1 MEGFRLG
8 FAAAMA
14 AAALIGAAMTSDAA
28 HAQAQRPITLVVG
41 FAGGTAPDT
50 LARIL
55 AEAMQRTG
63 NVSVVVENVPGA
75 GGQVA
80 SARAAR
86 AAPDGTTV
94 LLGEVGSVAIAPF
107 AFATLPYDPA
117 RDFTYVSEVARTNF
131 AFVVPAQGGPASI
144 AAFIEGAK
152 RADRTLLGTFGVTS
166 PGHIAAELFGQSAGF
181 KVEPVHYRAVA
192 DGIGDIARGQ
202 TAGAFLSIPLA
213 AAQAR
218 AGGVRALVQTGAT
231 RTDMLPDVPT
241 VAEANVP
248 ALGISSWF
256 VLMVPVATPPAAV
269 EQINRATVAALRD
282 PAALERLRGAGF
294 EAVGSSPDE
303 VRTMVARERDRWKP
317 VIERAGIRIAN

>member
-1 MEGFRLG
+1 MERFRLG
-8 FAAAMA
+8 FTTALA
-14 AAALIGAAMTSDAA
+14 AAALVGGAISPEPAR
-28 HAQAQRPITLVVG
+28 AQAQRPITLMVG

-55 AEAMQRTG
+55 ADAMQRTG

-218 AGGVRALVQTGAT
+218 SGGVRPLVQTGGT
-231 RTDMLPDVPT
+231 RAGMLPDVPT

-248 ALGISSWF
+248 ALAISSWF
-256 VLMVPVATPPAAV
+256 VLMVPAATPPAAV
-269 EQINRATVAALRD
+269 AQIHQAAAAALRD
-282 PAALERLRGAGF
+282 PAARERLGGAGF

-303 VRTMVARERDRWKP
+303 VKAMVARERDRWKP

>member
-1 MEGFRLG
+1 MGRMRLAIG
-8 FAAAMA
+8 MMVA
-14 AAALIGAAMTSDAA
+14 AAAVLCAPGDRAR
-28 HAQAQRPITLVVG
+28 AQAQRPITLMVG

-55 AEAMQRTG
+55 GEAMQRTG

-86 AAPDGTTV
+86 SAPDGTTV

-107 AFATLPYDPA
+107 AFASLPYDPA

-131 AFVVPAQGGPASI
+131 AFVVPAQGGPASV
-144 AAFIEGAK
+144 AAFIGAAK

-202 TAGAFLSIPLA
+202 TGGAFLSIPLA
-213 AAQAR
+213 AAQTR
-218 AGGVRALVQTGAT
+218 SGGVRALVQTGST
-231 RTDMLPDVPT
+231 RSDMLPDVPT
-241 VAEANVP
+241 VAEADIP
-248 ALGISSWF
+248 ALAISSWF
-256 VLMVPVATPPAAV
+256 VLMVPAATQPAAI
-269 EQINRATVAALRD
+269 EQLHRAAVAALRD

-303 VRTMVARERDRWKP
+303 VKAMVARERDRWKP
-317 VIERAGIRIAN
+317 VIERAGIRITN

>member
-1 MEGFRLG
+1 MTILSR
-8 FAAAMA
+8 AVS
-14 AAALIGAAMTSDAA
+14 AALILTAATFGATGAAL
-28 HAQAQRPITLVVG
+28 AQSRTITLVVG

-63 NVSVVVENVPGA
+63 NATVVVENVAGA

-80 SARAAR
+80 STRVARAA
-86 AAPDGTTV
+86 ADGNTV

-107 AFATLPYDPA
+107 AFTALSYDPA

-131 AFVVPAQGGPASI
+131 AFVVPAQNGPTSI
-144 AAFIEGAK
+144 AGFIEAAK
-152 RADRTLLGTFGVTS
+152 KADRTLLGTFGVTS
-166 PGHIAAELFGQSAGF
+166 PGHIAAELFAQSAGF
-181 KVEPVHYRAVA
+181 KGEPVHYRAVA

-218 AGGVRALVQTGAT
+218 SGGIRALVQTGAT
-231 RTDMLPDVPT
+231 RADMLPDVPT
-241 VAEANVP
+241 AREANVP
-248 ALGISSWF
+248 DLTISSWF
-256 VLMVPVATPPAAV
+256 VLMVPAGVPAA
-269 EQINRATVAALRD
+269 AVAELHRMAAAAVKD

-303 VRTMVARERDRWKP
+303 VKAMVARERDRWKP
-317 VIERAGIRIAN
+317 VIERAGIRITN

>member
-1 MEGFRLG
+1 MTLSKRMIL
-8 FAAAMA
+8 
-14 AAALIGAAMTSDAA
+14 AALAAGAGLGVAA
-28 HAQAQRPITLVVG
+28 GPLAAQGLPQRPITLMVG

-55 AEAMQRTG
+55 ADAMQRTA

-80 SARAAR
+80 SGRAAR
-86 AAPDGTTV
+86 APADGTTL

-107 AFATLPYDPA
+107 AFTSLPYDPA

-131 AFVVPAQGGPASI
+131 AFVVPASGPATM
-144 AAFIEGAK
+144 AAFIAQAK
-152 RADRTLLGTFGVTS
+152 QAERTLLGTFGVTS

-181 KVEPVHYRAVA
+181 RMQPVHYRAVA
-192 DGIGDIARGQ
+192 DGIGDISGAR

-218 AGGVRALVQTGAT
+218 GGGIRALVQTGAS
-231 RTDMLPDVPT
+231 RAAMLPDVPT
-241 VAEANVP
+241 VAEAGVP
-248 ALGISSWF
+248 ELAMASWF
-256 VLMVPVATPPAAV
+256 VLMVPAATPAPLVAELNRAAV
-269 EQINRATVAALRD
+269 AAMRD

-294 EAVGSSPDE
+294 EEVGSSLDE
-303 VRTMVARERDRWKP
+303 VRAMVARERDRWKP
-317 VIERAGIRIAN
+317 VIERAGIRISN